1 MLYFRQILVLFIA
14 LYTVRVVLTVL
25 GVEDY
30 GIYNVIAGLVAL
42 GSLLSATLASAT
54 QRFFSFALGE
64 GDGEKLRRIFTV
76 NLGLYAAVII
86 LTLFLLESLGLWY
99 VKEQLVVP
107 EERLGAVLVLYQ
119 LSVASFLIG
128 ILKSPFVAILI
139 AHEDMGTYAYISIFE
154 ALLALTVVVFLS
166 VLPWDDLVTYGG
178 LVLVATS
185 ITSLVYIFIC
195 FSRYQEC
202 SIKSLHWDTALL
214 KEVVSFTGWSI
225 FGHST
230 NLLRTH
236 AVTIL
241 LNQSFNPTVVASRA
255 LAVTV
260 ANKVNMF
267 AINFN
272 TGLYPAIIKTYAEG
286 DRPAMMSLV
295 NSGSKATFFLLWVFA
310 LPLILEMETVLSLW
324 LKEVPEYAVLFAR
337 LALVES
343 LILSVSLPITTA
355 ARAPG
360 RMMIYE
366 LSLGSIQIGIFIASW
381 VVLNMGAPPFSVFVV
396 AIVANVLMFFVRLIL
411 VRVMI
416 GFDVW
421 RFVQGVVIP
430 IVMVTCVSSIAS
442 TSAYILLSKSVLTS
456 FFSVLLSVTFSSL
469 SMYFLALTQAEKKS
483 LTSIILRKIPKLAE
497 N

>member
-1 MLYFRQILVLFIA
+1 
-14 LYTVRVVLTVL
+14 
-25 GVEDY
+25 
-30 GIYNVIAGLVAL
+30 
-42 GSLLSATLASAT
+42 
-54 QRFFSFALGE
+54 
-64 GDGEKLRRIFTV
+64 
-76 NLGLYAAVII
+76 
-86 LTLFLLESLGLWY
+86 
-99 VKEQLVVP
+99 
-107 EERLGAVLVLYQ
+107 
-119 LSVASFLIG
+119 
-128 ILKSPFVAILI
+128 
-139 AHEDMGTYAYISIFE
+139 
-154 ALLALTVVVFLS
+154 
-166 VLPWDDLVTYGG
+166 
-178 LVLVATS
+178 
-185 ITSLVYIFIC
+185 
-195 FSRYQEC
+195 
-202 SIKSLHWDTALL
+202 
-214 KEVVSFTGWSI
+214 
-225 FGHST
+225 
-230 NLLRTH
+230 
-236 AVTIL
+236 
-241 LNQSFNPTVVASRA
+241 
-255 LAVTV
+255 
-260 ANKVNMF
+260 MF

-366 LSLGSIQIGIFIASW
+366 LSLGSIQIGIF
-381 VVLNMGAPPFSVFVV
+381 VFVV

>member
-1 MLYFRQILVLFIA
+1 M
-14 LYTVRVVLTVL
+14 
-25 GVEDY
+25 
-30 GIYNVIAGLVAL
+30 
-42 GSLLSATLASAT
+42 
-54 QRFFSFALGE
+54 
-64 GDGEKLRRIFTV
+64 
-76 NLGLYAAVII
+76 
-86 LTLFLLESLGLWY
+86 
-99 VKEQLVVP
+99 
-107 EERLGAVLVLYQ
+107 
-119 LSVASFLIG
+119 
-128 ILKSPFVAILI
+128 
-139 AHEDMGTYAYISIFE
+139 
-154 ALLALTVVVFLS
+154 
-166 VLPWDDLVTYGG
+166 TYGG